1 MKQIRTGVIGLG
13 FIGRQHIE
21 AVRRIPG
28 AEVAAGADPD
38 PGMEEWC
45 RKNGIARYYKDYK
58 EMLRKE
64 DLDVIHDCTPNH
76 MHYEVN
82 SEILK
87 SGRHIYSE
95 KPLTLE
101 SAGSYEL
108 CMLAKEKKRRAG
120 VNFNYRNNVMVQEM
134 KGRVLSGRLGEFAHI
149 QLEYLQDWLLYDT
162 DFDWR
167 VRKDTGGAS
176 RAVADIGSH
185 CFDTLQYV
193 TGEKVTAVYAR
204 FHRQYPFRKCYGKT
218 GTFSENS
225 LIGDYENVPV
235 ENEDGAMILFHLEGG
250 MTGSLVV
257 SQVCAGKKNGLKV
270 FLGGTGESMEWNQ
283 ENPDKLWIGRRDARN
298 EVIFAGQQYVT
309 EYAKPFITLPN
320 GHPAGWT
327 DALTNGMRE
336 FYSSIGGSGKEY
348 RYATF
353 EEGYYMNKIV
363 EACIESSRQD
373 CWVEIGGR
381 MT

>member
-1 MKQIRTGVIGLG
+1 MKRIRAGVIGLG

-28 AEVAAGADPD
+28 AEVAAGADPS

-45 RKNGIARYYKDYK
+45 SKNGIAGYYKDYK

-64 DLDVIHDCTPNH
+64 DLDVVHDCTPNH

-87 SGRHIYSE
+87 AGCHVYSE

-101 SAGSYEL
+101 SVGSYEL
-108 CMLAKEKKRRAG
+108 CVLAKEKKRRAG

-134 KGRVLSGRLGEFAHI
+134 KGRVLSGRLGEFTHI
-149 QLEYLQDWLLYDT
+149 QMEYLQDWLLYDT

-185 CFDTLQYV
+185 CFDTLQYI
-193 TGEKVTAVYAR
+193 TGEKIAAVYAR
-204 FHRQYPFRKCYGKT
+204 FHRQYPFRKCYGRT
-218 GTFSENS
+218 GTFSENT
-225 LIGDYENVPV
+225 LTGDYETVPV
-235 ENEDGAMILFHLEGG
+235 ENEDGAMIFFRLKNG
-250 MTGSLVV
+250 MTGSLIV
-257 SQVCAGKKNGLKV
+257 SQVCAGKKNGLKIL
-270 FLGGTGESMEWNQ
+270 LGGTRESIEWNQ
-283 ENPDKLWIGRRDARN
+283 EDPDKLWVGRRDAGN
-298 EVIFAGQQYVT
+298 EMIFAGQQYVT

-320 GHPAGWT
+320 GHPVGWT
-327 DALTNGMRE
+327 DALTNGVRE
-336 FYSSIGGSGKEY
+336 FYSSIGGSEKEY

-363 EACIESSRQD
+363 EACIESSRQN
-373 CWVEIGGR
+373 CWVEIKKEEK
-381 MT
+381 